1 MRNYGYKQTIKMEMK
16 NLQLFTTPIVD
27 GMPIEKYY
35 GIVTANQ
42 VAGTGFFTDMKASI
56 SDLFGG
62 NSGAYRESMNSLCRD
77 VIERLK
83 EKAAE
88 MGANAIIGVRIDY
101 DNISAKSMS
110 MFMVSIQGTAVRI
123 AEKDSCPYESKDNKV
138 SWEELNLAYHKR
150 KIRRKIESDE
160 HITDEE
166 WDFILK
172 NDVGELTSVLYQYY
186 QKCNASR
193 IVDSSNSGGM
203 YVESLRPHW
212 ATSGVSNFKKYL
224 SKLDYNDAI
233 KYVYENLDDFM
244 EVITSNKLFNASKI
258 LNIAE
263 DGDLDIAIS
272 LLGVE
277 KSSYNIQDL
286 AKMQELSKYLENLPD
301 VGKKEEVKGG
311 LFSSGGLKFICS
323 CGKKNEI
330 SSEDCE
336 DYCSDCGKNIKG
348 VTREEQQ
355 TIENYV
361 ELVETLS
368 EILK

>member
-1 MRNYGYKQTIKMEMK
+1 MN
-16 NLQLFTTPIVD
+16 NVQLFTTPIVD
-27 GMPIEKYY
+27 GMLIEKYY
-35 GIVTANQ
+35 GIVITNQ
-42 VAGTGFFTDMKASI
+42 VAGTGIFGDMKASM

-62 NSGAYRESMNSLCRD
+62 NSGVYRESMNRLYRS
-77 VIERLK
+77 VIEDLK

-123 AEKDSCPYESKDNKV
+123 ANNAPCPQESKDNKI

-160 HITDEE
+160 HVTDEE
-166 WDFILK
+166 WDFVLK

-186 QKCNASR
+186 QKCIAAPMINAT
-193 IVDSSNSGGM
+193 ISGAM
-203 YVESLRPHW
+203 LVEPIRLDW
-212 ATSGVSNFKKYL
+212 ADSGVSNFKKYL

-233 KYVYENLDDFM
+233 KYAYENVYDFM

-263 DGDLDIAIS
+263 NGELDLAIS

-286 AKMQELSKYLENLPD
+286 SEMQKLSEYLENLPD

-311 LFSSGGLKFICS
+311 LFSPGGLKFICS

-330 SSEDCE
+330 SSDDC
-336 DYCSDCGKNIKG
+336 DNYCSDCGKNIKG
-348 VTREEQQ
+348 ITREEQQ
-355 TIENYV
+355 TIDNYV

-368 EILK
+368 DFFNS